1 MPRQKRV
8 WIIYT
13 NIINEYLKNE
23 YSLIPVN
30 GEKIPYIYWKPYQYK
45 KANTEDV
52 FGWYN
57 NYCGVNIGIVT
68 GNISKL
74 AVIDVDDPNLL
85 PELREYLPELKE
97 TTRVRTRR
105 GYHYYFS
112 LNGEYVRST
121 SSLFGKRLEL
131 KSNGNYV
138 VAPPSIIK
146 AHQYVYEIPLSEMLP
161 IPKLLIKKEKELAS
175 CVEERKHKTFKIP
188 KYHGQK
194 VDCIR
199 QILSRDLE
207 EGERNNSL
215 FILYNLL
222 LQNKNTEEYS
232 KKLVIEKNGSLSN
245 PLSES
250 NLKNAYRKAYNYGCS
265 GIRNKIAYIKCEACE
280 YRFKDGELKDSNIL
294 IKNIRILPKLSNTQ
308 RGIACLLGTVFE
320 GESPSVYRIAKETN
334 MDWRIVNNIMK
345 NLEKKGFVS

>member
-1 MPRQKRV
+1 M
-8 WIIYT
+8 
-13 NIINEYLKNE
+13 
-23 YSLIPVN
+23 
-30 GEKIPYIYWKPYQYK
+30 
-45 KANTEDV
+45 
-52 FGWYN
+52 
-57 NYCGVNIGIVT
+57 
-68 GNISKL
+68 
-74 AVIDVDDPNLL
+74 IDVDDLSL
-85 PELREYLPELKE
+85 LPELKE
-97 TTRVRTRR
+97 YLPEIEDTTRVRTRR

-112 LNGEYVRST
+112 LNGEYVKST
-121 SSLFGKRLEL
+121 NSLFGKRLEL

-138 VAPPSIIK
+138 VAPPSTIK
-146 AHQYVYEIPLSEMLP
+146 AHRYVYEIPLSEMLP
-161 IPKLLIKKEKELAS
+161 VPKLLVKKDLSACGHTQAGRELAP

-199 QILSRDLE
+199 QVLSRDLE

-280 YRFKDGELKDSNIL
+280 YRFKDGKLKDSNIL
-294 IKNIRILPKLSNTQ
+294 IKNLRILPKLSNAQ

-320 GESPSVYRIAKETN
+320 GESPSVYRIAKEAN
-334 MDWRIVNNIMK
+334 MDWRIVNNTMK
-345 NLEKKGFVS
+345 SLKKRGFFSINLQKAL

>member
-1 MPRQKRV
+1 LP
-8 WIIYT
+8 
-13 NIINEYLKNE
+13 ELKE
-23 YSLIPVN
+23 
-30 GEKIPYIYWKPYQYK
+30 
-45 KANTEDV
+45 
-52 FGWYN
+52 
-57 NYCGVNIGIVT
+57 
-68 GNISKL
+68 
-74 AVIDVDDPNLL
+74 LL
-85 PELREYLPELKE
+85 PEIKE

-112 LNGEYVRST
+112 LNGEHVKST
-121 SSLFGKRLEL
+121 NNLFGKGLEL
-131 KSNGNYV
+131 KGNGNYV

-161 IPKLLIKKEKELAS
+161 IPKLLIKKEREPAS

-232 KKLVIEKNGSLSN
+232 KKLIVKKNRSLSN
-245 PLSES
+245 PLTEMD
-250 NLKNAYRKAYNYGCS
+250 LKKVCRKAYNYGCS
-265 GIRNKIAYIKCEACE
+265 GIRDKLAYIKCEACG
-280 YRFKDGELKDSNIL
+280 YRFKNGELKDSNIL
-294 IKNIRILPKLSNTQ
+294 IKNIRILPELSNTQ
-308 RGIACLLGTVFE
+308 RGIVCLLGTVFE
-320 GESPSVYRIAKETN
+320 GEYPSINKIAETAKMDYRTVEKAIDGLTEREIINKSLYNKEN
-334 MDWRIVNNIMK
+334 Y
-345 NLEKKGFVS
+345 KKPVKLQG